1 MQGACVCMCA
11 RAYMSICMY
20 TCVFLHLKYYMSFL
34 PEAIISQKYS
44 IMIASKLSLS
54 DLRKISIKT
63 ELAHQ

>member
-1 MQGACVCMCA
+1 MHVCTCIHVHMHVYLCVSTFKIL
-11 RAYMSICMY
+11 YVI
-20 TCVFLHLKYYMSFL
+20 L